1 VAVKADLFSRHE
13 RPQSFTFLSAIGL
26 RISNERK
33 ISGGKMSEFFRF
45 IVSGEGRRMFVIAG
59 TVIIAAAT
67 LCSQERGF
75 LPGGVSFA
83 QSQTAELR
91 VCADPNNLPF
101 SNRRE
106 EGFEN
111 KLANLIARDLGRK
124 VHYVWWPQRRG
135 FIRNTLKAKRCDVVM
150 GIPSSF
156 EMAQPTRAYYR
167 SSYVFVSRRDR
178 HLDIQSFDDPTL
190 KNLRIGLHVIGDDYA
205 NVPPAQ
211 ALARRGVTR
220 NIAGYSIYGD
230 YSKENPP
237 AALIEA
243 VARGDVDVAIAWGPF
258 AGYFAKRASAPLK
271 ITPVSP
277 EIDLPSL
284 PFVFDICLGVRKEDA
299 ALGGEL
305 DKILARRK
313 DEIDRLL
320 RSYGLPLKSLTRGG
334 R

>member
-1 VAVKADLFSRHE
+1 MALWLV
-13 RPQSFTFLSAIGL
+13 Q
-26 RISNERK
+26 
-33 ISGGKMSEFFRF
+33 
-45 IVSGEGRRMFVIAG
+45 
-59 TVIIAAAT
+59 
-67 LCSQERGF
+67 LC
-75 LPGGVSFA
+75 PAFA
-83 QSQTAELR
+83 RAQTAELR

-101 SNRRE
+101 SNHRE

-111 KLANLIARDLGRK
+111 KLADLIARDLGRK
-124 VHYVWWPQRRG
+124 VSYVWWPQRRG

-156 EMAQPTRAYYR
+156 EMAQPTKAYYR

-178 HLDIQSFDDPTL
+178 HLDMRSFDDPAL
-190 KNLRIGLHVIGDDYA
+190 KKLRIGLHVIGDDYA
-205 NVPPAQ
+205 NTPPAQ
-211 ALARRGVTR
+211 ALARRGVTQ
-220 NIAGYSIYGD
+220 NITGYSIYGD

-243 VARGDVDVAIAWGPF
+243 VARGDVDVAIAWGPL
-258 AGYFAKRASAPLK
+258 AGYFANRASAPLK

-277 EIDLPSL
+277 EIDSPSL

-299 ALGGEL
+299 ALRGEL

-320 RSYGLPLKSLTRGG
+320 RSYGLPLKSLTRSG

>member
-1 VAVKADLFSRHE
+1 MSLAYESNRGASRRLHYYLQLILRGAVALWLV
-13 RPQSFTFLSAIGL
+13 QSCSP
-26 RISNERK
+26 
-33 ISGGKMSEFFRF
+33 
-45 IVSGEGRRMFVIAG
+45 
-59 TVIIAAAT
+59 AALA
-67 LCSQERGF
+67 
-75 LPGGVSFA
+75 
-83 QSQTAELR
+83 QTAELR
-91 VCADPNNLPF
+91 VCSDPNNLPF

-156 EMAQPTRAYYR
+156 EMARPTIAYYR

-178 HLDIQSFDDPTL
+178 HLDIHSFDDPAL

-211 ALARRGVTR
+211 ALARRGVTQ
-220 NIAGYSIYGD
+220 NITGYSIYGD

-237 AALIEA
+237 AELIEA
-243 VARGDVDVAIAWGPF
+243 VARGDVDVAVAWGPL
-258 AGYFAKRASAPLK
+258 AGYFAKRASEPLK

-277 EIDLPSL
+277 EIDPPSL
-284 PFVFDICLGVRKEDA
+284 PFAFDICLGVRKEDA
-299 ALGGEL
+299 ALKGEL
-305 DKILARRK
+305 DKILERRRG
-313 DEIDRLL
+313 EIDRLL
-320 RSYGLPLKSLTRGG
+320 RSYGLPLKKLTRSG